1 MSILT
6 IVKASAIAILD
17 THARIIKS
25 TYLRY
30 CGRYVENSMW
40 LVPHIS
46 CQMHRT
52 PACFRYVLSGFRQCR
67 HDCSFAYSC
76 LNVQI
81 NLYSAY
87 LPVCAMSILDRA
99 KSSVFAVLHTQSK
112 ILISTYLRLKSSNDD
127 HSMRI
132 ILHICCQISRFV
144 PRQLWTRS
152 NSV

>member
-40 LVPHIS
+40 HVPHIS

-52 PACFRYVLSGFRQCR
+52 PACFRYVLSGFSQSR

-81 NLYSAY
+81 NLYRAY

-132 ILHICCQISRFV
+132 ILHICCHISRFV
-144 PRQLWTRS
+144 PCQLWTRW